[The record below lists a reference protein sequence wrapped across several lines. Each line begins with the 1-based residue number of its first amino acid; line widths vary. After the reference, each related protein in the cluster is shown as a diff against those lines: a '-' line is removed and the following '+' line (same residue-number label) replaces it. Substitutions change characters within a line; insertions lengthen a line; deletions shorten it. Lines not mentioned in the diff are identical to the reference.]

1 MARGRPYNLT
11 IAKAQK
17 WATKLRALRP
27 AAHPAVVLLAWA
39 GHAVADFL
47 THADDLRPLFWS
59 TSD

>member
-1 MARGRPYNLT
+1 MARGRPYNLA

-27 AAHPAVVLLAWA
+27 RRILLWFLLGWA

-59 TSD
+59 ISG